1 MDSYNQRLIDDMFDD
16 KDHKI
21 KKLYKIDIEDPW
33 YTGNFQKVFDEI
45 KSGIDCIIK
54 V

>member
-1 MDSYNQRLIDDMFDD
+1 MSIEEKIQLIEEGTLEVIDS
-16 KDHKI
+16 
-21 KKLYKIDIEDPW
+21 EDPW

-54 V
+54 A